1 MTNFEAIL
9 QMDATKLETFL
20 DHVYL
25 TGLNTGMYAA
35 TLEEAEQEAVL
46 DSNFYDMKW
55 LLSEAEDAT
64 RLVFAEEGDTY
75 MPQALTMAVLR
86 SAGIDPK
93 VAESLAEEAESAQTG
108 RKGLRVKIG
117 ATLTIREGIED
128 LPDLDQM
135 NVSELQALLE
145 KLQQELA
152 ILQSDEPDDDD
163 SDEYEAW
170 EEDIETLE
178 DQISQVEDAI
188 DELDED

>member
-46 DSNFYDMKW
+46 DSNAYDMKW

-64 RLVFAEEGDTY
+64 RLVFAEDGDTY
-75 MPQALTMAVLR
+75 MPNALTFAVLR
-86 SAGIDPK
+86 SAGIDPE
-93 VAESLAEEAESAQTG
+93 VAEDLAEEAESSKTG
-108 RKGLRVKIG
+108 RRGFRIKIG
-117 ATLTIREGIED
+117 ATLTIREGIDD
-128 LPDLDQM
+128 LPDLDEM
-135 NVSELQALLE
+135 EASELQTLLE
-145 KLQQELA
+145 KLQQDLE
-152 ILQSDEPDDDD
+152 ILQADEPDDDD
-163 SDEYEAW
+163 SDEYAAW

-178 DQISQVEDAI
+178 DQISEVEDAI
-188 DELDED
+188 EELDDN